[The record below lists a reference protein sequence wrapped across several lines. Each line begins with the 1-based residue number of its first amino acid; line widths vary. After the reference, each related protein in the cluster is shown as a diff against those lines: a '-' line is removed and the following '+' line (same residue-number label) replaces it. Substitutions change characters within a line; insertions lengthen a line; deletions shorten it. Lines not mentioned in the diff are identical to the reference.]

1 MRTKAAYKKFIKKY
15 IEDND
20 IDFTFEIINTDTAT
34 RHTVA
39 EELTDT
45 IAALY
50 PGKAETDEEAD
61 IERDR
66 LVTAVYEVLDEE
78 HAEEIEN
85 GGRIQILMIAISEDP
100 DEFDEYNNNIWDLAE
115 YLTEYATEEKLK
127 EYEKKYNIVNYREE
141 AAKELNIWGIED
153 FGGDVDA
160 LAEHLI
166 NHLLY
171 ISNNAEIFAGYKT
184 SKDFNDDA
192 FEREVTRIHNTTYNM
207 LKEKYPKKFK

>member
-1 MRTKAAYKKFIKKY
+1 MRTKAAYKKYIRKY

-20 IDFTFEIINTDTAT
+20 IDFTFEIISTDTAT
-34 RHTVA
+34 RHTIA

-66 LVTAVYEVLDEE
+66 LVTAVYEVLDKE

-100 DEFDEYNNNIWDLAE
+100 ETFEEYNNNIWDLAE

-141 AAKELNIWGIED
+141 VKKELAIYDVED

-171 ISNNAEIFAGYKT
+171 ISNNDDIFAGYKT
-184 SKDFNDDA
+184 SKEFNEEA
-192 FEREVTRIHNTTYNM
+192 HEREYTRIQNTTYNM
-207 LKEKYPKKFK
+207 LKEKYSKKFK

>member
-1 MRTKAAYKKFIKKY
+1 MRTKAAYKKYIKKY

-20 IDFTFEIINTDTAT
+20 IDFTFEIINTDTTT

-66 LVTAVYEVLDEE
+66 LVTAVYEVLDED
-78 HAEEIEN
+78 HAEEIKRGE
-85 GGRIQILMIAISEDP
+85 RIQAIMKKVTEDP
-100 DEFDEYNNNIWDLAE
+100 EEYEEYNRNIWNLAE

-127 EYEKKYNIVNYREE
+127 AYEKKYN
-141 AAKELNIWGIED
+141 L
-153 FGGDVDA
+153 
-160 LAEHLI
+160 
-166 NHLLY
+166 
-171 ISNNAEIFAGYKT
+171 
-184 SKDFNDDA
+184 
-192 FEREVTRIHNTTYNM
+192 
-207 LKEKYPKKFK
+207 